1 MSVSK
6 SGYYDWHKR
15 PANVISL
22 ETLKLYRLVRQ
33 LFKQS
38 RGSLGNRE
46 MVKKLRKE
54 GYQVGRYLVRK
65 IMHRLRLKA
74 TQRRAYKVTTQ
85 RKHSDAVADNLLN
98 MNFNPVS
105 ANEVWA
111 GDVTY
116 LKTGEGWMY
125 LAVVMDLYSRR
136 IVGWH
141 IDKRMTTD
149 LISKALI
156 KAYNLRQPA
165 RGLVFHS
172 DRGSQYTSKQFGRLL
187 LSYGI

>member
-1 MSVSK
+1 
-6 SGYYDWHKR
+6 
-15 PANVISL
+15 
-22 ETLKLYRLVRQ
+22 
-33 LFKQS
+33 
-38 RGSLGNRE
+38 

-105 ANEVWA
+105 ANQVWA

-116 LKTGEGWMY
+116 SGSNGEISTSAIPPVEHIVDTTAAGDSFNAGY
-125 LAVVMDLYSRR
+125 LAAELAGASVTDAIAAGARLAANVIGASSPSSGISTSGRFMRSRYS
-136 IVGWH
+136 
-141 IDKRMTTD
+141 
-149 LISKALI
+149 
-156 KAYNLRQPA
+156 A
-165 RGLVFHS
+165 R
-172 DRGSQYTSKQFGRLL
+172 
-187 LSYGI
+187 

>member
-54 GYQVGRYLVRK
+54 GSSDILLPYSMK
-65 IMHRLRLKA
+65 IYGYFKVSLFFILLQSDLGQRQEYRSDGDMITVYSWMQRLRL
-74 TQRRAYKVTTQ
+74 R
-85 RKHSDAVADNLLN
+85 
-98 MNFNPVS
+98 
-105 ANEVWA
+105 
-111 GDVTY
+111 
-116 LKTGEGWMY
+116 
-125 LAVVMDLYSRR
+125 
-136 IVGWH
+136 
-141 IDKRMTTD
+141 
-149 LISKALI
+149 
-156 KAYNLRQPA
+156 
-165 RGLVFHS
+165 
-172 DRGSQYTSKQFGRLL
+172 
-187 LSYGI
+187 

>member
-98 MNFNPVS
+98 CNGQVF
-105 ANEVWA
+105 
-111 GDVTY
+111 
-116 LKTGEGWMY
+116 LEGC
-125 LAVVMDLYSRR
+125 
-136 IVGWH
+136 
-141 IDKRMTTD
+141 
-149 LISKALI
+149 
-156 KAYNLRQPA
+156 
-165 RGLVFHS
+165 
-172 DRGSQYTSKQFGRLL
+172 
-187 LSYGI
+187 